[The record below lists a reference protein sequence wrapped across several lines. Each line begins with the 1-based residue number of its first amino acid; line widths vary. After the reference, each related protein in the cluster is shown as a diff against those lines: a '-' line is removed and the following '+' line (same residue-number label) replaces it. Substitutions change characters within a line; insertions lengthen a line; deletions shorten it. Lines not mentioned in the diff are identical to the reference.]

1 LIRAIEKGKRMADL
15 KVNFLGV
22 EFKNPIVAASAEPT
36 ANYENMERV
45 IETGA
50 GGLVVKTMTDSE
62 AMQKE
67 SYQTRWRYLNA
78 RHEVCR
84 GKIDRSFSFYGR
96 TGLEWRPP
104 EEWAKQVER
113 VQGFGKREGCVV
125 IGSIGGTTVD
135 SWVNLAKLTE
145 ETGVPMM
152 ELNFGCPHPSQMEN
166 VKTGMVIGQDKKFA
180 AEVVK
185 AVSENVSIPISI
197 KLTPQVVD
205 VVEIAQAVK
214 EAGAAGVTLINRF
227 VGFLVNSETGKPLI
241 LGSAGVGGPWV
252 KPLTLRWIYEV
263 YNKLGMPIT
272 GTNGLYD
279 AKDVVE
285 FMMAGATTVQMASV
299 VMAKGYR
306 WLKKTIKELNEW
318 LDNHGYS
325 SAQEVIGIAAKS
337 AMTYAQMD
345 EYPKEKAVVDHD
357 LCNLCKICINS
368 CFYNALSLVDDR
380 IVVGDCWGCGVCS
393 CVCPQGAISMQG
405 GPVNE

>member
-1 LIRAIEKGKRMADL
+1 MADL
-15 KVNFLGV
+15 KVKFLGV
-22 EFKNPIVAASAEPT
+22 EFKNPLLAASAEPT

-45 IETGA
+45 IEAGT

-62 AMQKE
+62 AMQQL

-96 TGLEWRPP
+96 TGLEWRDP

-113 VQGFGKREGCVV
+113 VREFGDKEGCVV
-125 IGSIGGTTVD
+125 VGSIGGTTVD
-135 SWVNLAKLTE
+135 SWVGLAKITE
-145 ETGVPMM
+145 QTGVKMM
-152 ELNFGCPHPSQMEN
+152 ELNLGCPHPSQMEN
-166 VKTGMVIGQDKKFA
+166 TKTGMVIGQDKALA
-180 AEVVK
+180 AEIVK
-185 AVSENVSIPISI
+185 AVSESVSVPIII

-214 EAGAAGVTLINRF
+214 EAGADAVTLINRF
-227 VGFLVNSETGKPLI
+227 VGFVVNAETGKPVI
-241 LGSAGVGGPWV
+241 LGSGGIGGPWV

-272 GTNGLYD
+272 GTNGPYD

-306 WLKKTIKELNEW
+306 WLKKTIKELNEF
-318 LDNHGYS
+318 LDSHGYK
-325 SAQEVIGIAAKS
+325 SAEEVIGIAAKS
-337 AMTYAQMD
+337 AMTYAQMA
-345 EYPKEKAVVDHD
+345 EYPKEKAVIDPD
-357 LCNLCKICINS
+357 LCTQCGICINS
-368 CFYNALSLVDDR
+368 CFYNALSLEDDR
-380 IVVGDCWGCGVCS
+380 IIVEDCWGCGVCS
-393 CVCPQGAISMQG
+393 CVCPEQAITMQG
-405 GPVNE
+405 GPVSE